1 MVVLVTV
8 LLRVTL
14 VELVVLVL
22 VTVLVKVVELVTLLV
37 ADVDVKVTDELDV
50 VVCDVKLVLL
60 EVKLKIRKSWCKS
73 DSLCLSWSHL

>member
-1 MVVLVTV
+1 M
-8 LLRVTL
+8 
-14 VELVVLVL
+14 ELVVLVL

-60 EVKLKIRKSWCKS
+60 EVEVK
-73 DSLCLSWSHL
+73 DTEVVV